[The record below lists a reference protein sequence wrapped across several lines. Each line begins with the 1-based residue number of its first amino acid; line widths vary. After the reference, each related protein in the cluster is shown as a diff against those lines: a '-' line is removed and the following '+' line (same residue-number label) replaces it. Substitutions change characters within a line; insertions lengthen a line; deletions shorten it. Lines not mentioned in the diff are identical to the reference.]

1 MPVNIK
7 GKEYYT
13 VVERMQQLIRDVKLD
28 YSLTT
33 EMLICDDKKVVVKA
47 TLTFK
52 GNEYS
57 GLAMELIGG
66 NFINEFSALENC
78 ETSAIGR
85 ALSSAGYFGSEFCSA
100 NELENAILNQKS
112 SNKVEDSVV
121 EHVKKVFKVTDK
133 DIQDAEPKTPITF
146 GKHKGSSWEDAPKS
160 YVEWAAKNLTNENYK
175 KQALDELN
183 KRNNGYTPEVVSD
196 IMQEQASEEI
206 PF

>member
-1 MPVNIK
+1 MPLDIK

-13 VVERMQQLIRDVKLD
+13 VVERMKMLIGNVSRD

-33 EMLICDDKKVVVKA
+33 EMLMLDDKKVVVKA
-47 TLTFK
+47 TLSFK
-52 GNEYS
+52 DNVYT

-100 NELENAILNQKS
+100 NELENAIKQQTTKS
-112 SNKVEDSVV
+112 VSKPTNKTVEVSSIKEAAKIID
-121 EHVKKVFKVTDK
+121 DK
-133 DIQDAEPKTPITF
+133 FGKPDNSAETTHIINF
-146 GKHKGSSWEDAPKS
+146 GKHKDKEWKDVPQDYVKWVADKSNVDWQRDEASAELDRRNTNGEETEDK
-160 YVEWAAKNLTNENYK
+160 
-175 KQALDELN
+175 
-183 KRNNGYTPEVVSD
+183 
-196 IMQEQASEEI
+196 I